1 MDEDFAD
8 FVDQIDRIV
17 DGGRA
22 DGGLHD
28 RGLPQA
34 LIRMRGGA
42 VTTRLMTATATATE
56 NAASVEAVPA
66 PRFPGQGVQLGQ
78 YPPLPPGFVYL
89 FRVFIR
95 RGDDGRSFNHHRRQS

>member
-1 MDEDFAD
+1 MDEEFAD
-8 FVDQIDRIV
+8 FVDQIDRVV

-34 LIRMRGGA
+34 LIRMCGGA
-42 VTTRLMTATATATE
+42 VTTRMMTAPATATQD
-56 NAASVEAVPA
+56 AAPVSAVPA

-78 YPPLPPGFVYL
+78 GPPPPPGFVYL
-89 FRVFIR
+89 FRIFIR
-95 RGDDGRSFNHHRRQS
+95 RGDDGRSFNRHRCQS